1 SCYLFYYYYSHRKF
15 YRRLSTPLK
24 SLDESFTKT
33 EQTPISQAL
42 DQLLKDQYKYY
53 QEKIESLEEEQEKHQ
68 KFMNQWVHQMKTPL
82 SIIELA
88 AQNLDEPD
96 SSDIREETERM
107 KTGLNTI
114 LY

>member
-1 SCYLFYYYYSHRKF
+1 
-15 YRRLSTPLK
+15 
-24 SLDESFTKT
+24 
-33 EQTPISQAL
+33 
-42 DQLLKDQYKYY
+42 
-53 QEKIESLEEEQEKHQ
+53 EKIESLEEEQEKHQ

-114 LY
+114 LYMARLQTIEQDFTIQPVVLSKIVNEVNRENKRFYIRNRVYPKFQEEKEEIT